1 MKIFDTHAHYDSGK
15 FEDRDELL
23 SAVTGD
29 LSVSKGIAPEK
40 EEIWQVSA
48 VVNVGASFDGAVK
61 SLELAHTYQGV
72 YAACGVHP
80 DEVGELEADEARECD
95 RKTGKAGDTGNA
107 EDIRGEER
115 KAEEAVTGYAS
126 KFTRL
131 EKMCLDSRCVAV
143 GEIGLDYH
151 WMVQP
156 RELQQKW
163 FIRQLALSEKLHLP
177 INVHSRDAAADTFNI
192 IKEYHAQY
200 KEGGIIHCYSG
211 SVEMAR
217 EYVKMGY
224 HLGIGGVV
232 TFKNGRVLKEV
243 VKEIPLEWLVT
254 ETDCPYLAPEP
265 YRGRR
270 NDSRKIRYVIEA
282 IAQIK
287 GIQTEE
293 AARQLFEN
301 ALRVYRLV

>member
-15 FEDRDELL
+15 FEEDRDELL
-23 SAVTGD
+23 SAITGD
-29 LSVSKGIAPEK
+29 LSVPEATAWNC
-40 EEIWQVSA
+40 EETWQVGA
-48 VVNVGASFDGAVK
+48 AVNVGATFAGAVR
-61 SLELAHTYQGV
+61 SLELAHTYHGV

-80 DEVGELEADEARECD
+80 DEVGELEADEA
-95 RKTGKAGDTGNA
+95 
-107 EDIRGEER
+107 EENGG
-115 KAEEAVTGYAS
+115 VS
-126 KFTRL
+126 KFACL
-131 EKMCLDSRCVAV
+131 EKMCMDPRCVAV

-156 RELQQKW
+156 RELQQRW

-177 INVHSRDAAADTFNI
+177 VNVHSRDAAADTFHI
-192 IKEYHAQY
+192 IKEQHAHTG
-200 KEGGIIHCYSG
+200 EGGVIHCYSG

-232 TFKNGRVLKEV
+232 TFRNGRVLKEV
-243 VKEIPLEWLVT
+243 VREIPLEWLVT

-270 NDSRKIRYVIEA
+270 NDSSKIRYVIEA

-287 GIQTEE
+287 EIDAAQ

-301 ALRVYRLV
+301 ALRVYRLTGRSQGGC

>member
-1 MKIFDTHAHYDSGK
+1 MDIFDTHAHYDSRQ
-15 FEDRDELL
+15 FDEDREALL
-23 SAVTGD
+23 GAMTGP
-29 LSVSKGIAPEK
+29 VRGI
-40 EEIWQVSA
+40 
-48 VVNVGASFDGAVK
+48 VNAGATFEGAQK
-61 SLELAHTYQGV
+61 SLELAHRYPGV

-80 DEVGELEADEARECD
+80 DEVGELEAEE
-95 RKTGKAGDTGNA
+95 GA
-107 EDIRGEER
+107 EKPEKGEE
-115 KAEEAVTGYAS
+115 ASETGHDGKMHITKMAQ
-126 KFTRL
+126 L
-131 EKMCLDSRCVAV
+131 EQMCRDPKCVAV

-156 RELQQKW
+156 KELQQKW
-163 FIRQLALSEKLHLP
+163 FIRQMALSEKVHLP
-177 INVHSRDAAADTFNI
+177 INVHCRDASADTFNL
-192 IKEYHAQY
+192 IKAHHAST

-243 VKEIPLEWLVT
+243 VREIPIEWLVT

-265 YRGRR
+265 FRGRR
-270 NDSRKIRYVIEA
+270 NDSRLIRYVIEA

-287 GIQTEE
+287 GIRTEE
-293 AARQLFEN
+293 TARQLFEN
-301 ALRVYRLV
+301 ALRVYRLSEERGVFVSQITL

>member
-1 MKIFDTHAHYDSGK
+1 MDIFDTHAHYDSRQ
-15 FEDRDELL
+15 FDEDREALL
-23 SAVTGD
+23 GAMTGP
-29 LSVSKGIAPEK
+29 VRC
-40 EEIWQVSA
+40 
-48 VVNVGASFDGAVK
+48 VVNAGATFEGAQK
-61 SLELAHTYQGV
+61 SLELAHRYPGV

-80 DEVGELEADEARECD
+80 DEVGELEAEEGAEEP
-95 RKTGKAGDTGNA
+95 GK
-107 EDIRGEER
+107 GEEASETGHDGKMR
-115 KAEEAVTGYAS
+115 VTKMAQ
-126 KFTRL
+126 L
-131 EKMCLDSRCVAV
+131 EQMCHDPKCVAV

-156 RELQQKW
+156 KELQQKW
-163 FIRQLALSEKLHLP
+163 FIRQMALSEKVHLP
-177 INVHSRDAAADTFNI
+177 INVHCRDAAADTFNL
-192 IKEYHAQY
+192 IKAHHASS

-243 VKEIPLEWLVT
+243 VREIPIEWLVT

-265 YRGRR
+265 FRGRR
-270 NDSRKIRYVIEA
+270 NDSRLIRYIIEA

-287 GIQTEE
+287 GIPTEE
-293 AARQLFEN
+293 TARQLFEN
-301 ALRVYRLV
+301 ALRVYRLSEERGVFVSQITL